1 MVKNLKLITVN
12 CPESYVKAMDELIEK
27 GMYPS
32 RSEIIRIAVRDMLKQ
47 ELWDVKPPVQKVQ
60 FSELTN
66 K

>member
-1 MVKNLKLITVN
+1 MKLITVN
-12 CPESYVKAMDELIEK
+12 CPESYVEAMDELIRR

-47 ELWDVKPPVQKVQ
+47 ELWGVKPPVEKVQ
-60 FSELTN
+60 FSELT